1 MTKIVTTSGTTGKP
15 KRVELSAEVLQARVD
30 LTTVAKGKNIADC
43 KVIHV
48 GMSEKS
54 SAFARFKEWGEQT
67 GKKIIGVIPLDQIVS
82 TFQNEGVDAIN
93 AAPAYLVRVAQLFE
107 ATGQSANLKQVVSG
121 HATMNRKDAVYI
133 QRWLGKD
140 LQVGYGATEIG
151 TICTG
156 TAEEIADTAG
166 CVGFPLPGIQVEIV
180 NGDEIRIKSENTM
193 VSGYIDNPEMTAKHF
208 KDGWFYPGDKGY
220 FTKDGRLVITKNR

>member
-1 MTKIVTTSGTTGKP
+1 MSTIVVTSGTSGKP
-15 KRVELSAEVLQARVD
+15 KRVELSPEILQARVD
-30 LTTVAKGKNIADC
+30 LTTIAKGKNIAEC

-54 SAFARFKEWGEQT
+54 SAFARFKEWGDQNN
-67 GKKIIGVIPLDQIVS
+67 KKIIGTISLDKIVS
-82 TFQNEGVDAIN
+82 TILRERVDAIN

-107 ATGQSANLKQVVSG
+107 ATGNSANLKQVVSG
-121 HATMNRKDAVYI
+121 HATMSRKDAVYI
-133 QRWLGKD
+133 QKWLGKD

-156 TAEEIADTAG
+156 TAEEVADTPG
-166 CVGFPLPGIQVEIV
+166 CVGYPLPGIQVEIV
-180 NGDEIRIKSENTM
+180 NGDEIRIKSEATM
-193 VSGYIDNPEMTAKHF
+193 VTEYVDDPVMTAKHF
-208 KDGWFYPGDKGY
+208 KDGWFYPGDRGY

>member
-1 MTKIVTTSGTTGKP
+1 MSIIVSTTGTTGQP
-15 KRVELSAEVLQARVD
+15 KRVELSKEILQARAD
-30 LTTVAKGKNIADC
+30 LTTIAKGKNIADC

-54 SAFARFKEWGEQT
+54 SAFARFKEWGDQN
-67 GKKIIGVIPLDQIVS
+67 GKKIIGILPLDQIVV
-82 TFQNEGVDAIN
+82 TILRERVDAIN

-107 ATGQSANLKQVVSG
+107 TTGHSANLKQVVSG
-121 HATMNRKDAVYI
+121 HATMTRKDAVYI
-133 QRWLGKD
+133 QKWLGKD

-156 TAEEIADTAG
+156 TAEEIADTPG
-166 CVGFPLPGIQVEIV
+166 CVGFPLPGVQVEV
-180 NGDEIRIKSENTM
+180 VDGDTIRIKSPTTM
-193 VSGYIDNPEMTAKHF
+193 ITGYIDNPEMTAKHF

-220 FTKDGRLVITKNR
+220 FTSDGRLVITKNR

>member
-1 MTKIVTTSGTTGKP
+1 MPIIVTTTGTTGEP
-15 KRVELSAEVLQARVD
+15 KRIELNDEVLQARVD
-30 LTTVAKGKNIADC
+30 LTTVAKGKNIGDC

-54 SAFARFKEWGEQT
+54 SAFARFKEWGKQT
-67 GKKIIGVIPLDQIVS
+67 GKKIIGVIPLDKIVE
-82 TFQNEGVDAIN
+82 TFEKEKVDAIN

-107 ATGQSANLKQVVSG
+107 ATGKPAGLKQVVSG
-121 HATMNRKDAVYI
+121 HAAMPRKDAVYI
-133 QRWLGKD
+133 QKWLGRD

-156 TAEEIADTAG
+156 TAEEVADTPG
-166 CVGFPLPGIQVEIV
+166 CVGKPLPGIEVEIV
-180 NGDEIRIKSENTM
+180 NGDEIRIKSPSTM
-193 VSGYIDNPEMTAKHF
+193 ATEYVDNPQLTSKHF

-220 FTKDGRLVITKNR
+220 FTKDGRLVITSKR